1 MAGKYGKIYKS
12 VWNDP
17 DFRSLSMEA
26 QNLYWM
32 LSSSEQ
38 TSFAGVLPLAP
49 GRFIDLAAN
58 LTEKKF
64 TSALRELERKKY
76 VLVDKKSLEIMVR
89 TFIKWDESLRNKNL
103 SVAVGRAIEMIF
115 SRKLRANLA
124 EELARHMADSPEL
137 IGWEVLAET
146 VPAFFDTLTET
157 YVDAIS
163 PGNSTKNGEDPSEAP
178 SQHPSERYD
187 EYPEQDPSLPVRFP
201 MPS

>member
-12 VWNDP
+12 VWDDP

-32 LSSSEQ
+32 LNSSKQ
-38 TSFAGVLPLAP
+38 TTFAGIVPLAP
-49 GRFIDLAAN
+49 ARFMDLANN

-89 TFIKWDESLRNKNL
+89 TYIKWDESLRNRNL
-103 SVAVGRAIEMIF
+103 ATAVGRAIEQIF
-115 SRKLRANLA
+115 SKKLRAALA
-124 EELARHMADSPEL
+124 EELAALMSENGDL

-146 VPAFFDTLTET
+146 NAAFFEVLTEA
-157 YVDAIS
+157 YAASFIPVN
-163 PGNSTKNGEDPSEAP
+163 PGKNVEDPSQDPSRDRYEAP
-178 SQHPSERYD
+178 
-187 EYPEQDPSLPVRFP
+187 PEDPYEDRSLPVRFP
-201 MPS
+201 LDD